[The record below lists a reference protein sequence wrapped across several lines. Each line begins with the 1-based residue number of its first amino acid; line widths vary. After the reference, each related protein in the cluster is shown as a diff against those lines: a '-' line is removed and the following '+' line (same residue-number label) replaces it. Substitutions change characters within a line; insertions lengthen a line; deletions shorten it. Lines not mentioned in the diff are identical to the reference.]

1 MDARER
7 SRSPWGG
14 GGSGGGQAFSW
25 EMLAGMA
32 AQMAGQQAMSPPP
45 PPPQFPSAA
54 VSAVGSA
61 SPCASQLGLP
71 SVGATQVG
79 QSTQSLQF
87 PGMSAGMSAS
97 LGTSLTGAGG
107 VAFPGLAQP
116 PTSQLG
122 AAQPEAVN
130 QQLLSMVTNNLMMNQ
145 QLLSMM
151 GPGSAPTAQALSPEA
166 LTGASALAALGQ
178 QPGPQ
183 ALAAARTVPNVPP
196 VPPPVDGGV
205 LHAAQALL
213 QPGMRPAFGAGG
225 LPQDF
230 RTFFIA
236 VPLAES
242 VKDGLHEGLKPI
254 RTRAAISDA
263 VNKSVKW
270 IDLETAH
277 ISLRFLGRIP
287 DAKVETLRQKLSL
300 VAASFAP
307 FKIELVSGGAVY
319 DSKNQRSLGAMKI
332 PEQLIVEVDEG
343 IKELEKLRSAVES
356 TCDLI
361 GLPKEQ
367 IKSWKPYVNLG
378 KVFQPIRCP
387 PVEMIRLVGA
397 IESLRIKPALVAD
410 VAQVQ
415 LVQSKQQP
423 RNDEAN
429 PVFEPLATWE
439 LEG

>member
-14 GGSGGGQAFSW
+14 GGSVGQNFSW

-32 AQMAGQQAMSPPP
+32 AQMAGHSQAAAPSQPM
-45 PPPQFPSAA
+45 PPPQLPPTA

-61 SPCASQLGLP
+61 SPCAAQLGLP
-71 SVGATQVG
+71 SASTTQAC
-79 QSTQSLQF
+79 QSMQSLQF
-87 PGMSAGMSAS
+87 PGMSAA
-97 LGTSLTGAGG
+97 LTGAGG
-107 VAFPGLAQP
+107 VAVPGLAP
-116 PTSQLG
+116 PPASPLG
-122 AAQPEAVN
+122 VAQPDATS
-130 QQLLSMVTNNLMMNQ
+130 QQLLAMVTNNLMMNQ

-151 GPGSAPTAQALSPEA
+151 GPGSAPPMQPLSPET
-166 LTGASALAALGQ
+166 LTSASALAALGQ
-178 QPGPQ
+178 QAGPQ
-183 ALAAARTVPNVPP
+183 ALAAVRPVPNVPP
-196 VPPPVDGGV
+196 VPPPVNGSA
-205 LHAAQALL
+205 LQAAQALL
-213 QPGMRPAFGAGG
+213 QPGVRPAFGAGAG
-225 LPQDF
+225 GFPHDF

-236 VPLAES
+236 VPLPES

-367 IKSWKPYVNLG
+367 LKSWKPYVNLG

-429 PVFEPLATWE
+429 PVFEPLATWD